1 MGFLSVLSTAHQW
14 VRERVS
20 PGDAVVDAT
29 AGNGVDTRFLA
40 ELIGKRGTV
49 YAFDIQE
56 AALAA
61 TRDRLAPLEEEGRMP
76 DVRLVLDS
84 HERMRNHVLPAHA
97 GSIAAIMFN
106 LGYLPG
112 ADPSVIT
119 RPDSS
124 IAALEAAIGLLKPGG
139 VLTCVLYPG
148 HPGGEDEAEAV
159 AGWAAALPAAAGQAV
174 LYRMAQK
181 PAAPY
186 LIAVER
192 SRK

>member
-1 MGFLSVLSTAHQW
+1 MVI
-14 VRERVS
+14 
-20 PGDAVVDAT
+20 DAT

-40 ELIGKRGTV
+40 ELVGRRGTV

-56 AALAA
+56 AALEA
-61 TRDRLAPLEEEGRMP
+61 TRRRLAPLEAEERMP
-76 DVRLVLDS
+76 NIQLVLDS
-84 HERMRNHVLPAHA
+84 HEHMRDHVLPAHA
-97 GSIAAIMFN
+97 GTISAAMFN

-119 RPDSS
+119 QPDSS
-124 IAALEAAIGLLKPGG
+124 IAALESALALLKAGG

-159 AGWAAALPAAAGQAV
+159 ARWAAALPSSTGQAV
-174 LYRMAQK
+174 IYRMLQK
-181 PAAPY
+181 PTAPY

>member
-20 PGDAVVDAT
+20 SGDTVIDAT

-40 ELIGKRGTV
+40 ELVGRRGTV
-49 YAFDIQE
+49 YAFDIQQSALDATRSRL
-56 AALAA
+56 AALE
-61 TRDRLAPLEEEGRMP
+61 TEQLP
-76 DVRLVLDS
+76 DIRLVLDS
-84 HERMRNHVLPAHA
+84 HERMGEHVLPAHS
-97 GSIAAIMFN
+97 GKVAAVMFN

-119 RPDSS
+119 QPDSS
-124 IAALEAAIGLLKPGG
+124 IAALESALSLLRPGG
-139 VLTCVLYPG
+139 VITCVLYPG
-148 HPGGEDEAEAV
+148 HPGGEEEADTV
-159 AGWAAALPAAAGQAV
+159 VRWAAALPQSAGQAV
-174 LYRMAQK
+174 IYRMLQK

-186 LIAVER
+186 LISIER